1 LFPLDSGFRRNDI
14 HCPSKPVSPNSS
26 VHFRENSMR
35 CLYTLLGLAAIISAP
50 LFAEPAALP
59 DSTSE
64 PATPTASGGTLSLR
78 EALAL
83 TLERNPELAAAAHE
97 IAARDGVVLQA
108 GLLPNPA
115 LAFTAEDVSLEDY
128 STSLQLS
135 QLVEL
140 GGKRRARVGAAIAGR
155 ELAELELAV
164 RRNDL
169 LAAVTKAFVDVLGAQ
184 ERRTLAQENLDL
196 AERFA
201 ATVSRRVDAGKVSPV
216 EATKV
221 SVDAATARIELEQ
234 AERELTAARKLLASY
249 WGDAD
254 MASTRVVGELAATS
268 DSFPPLEDLR
278 ARLRDNPAWQLQDK
292 AIAERQ
298 ALVDVEQT
306 KRTPDVTVSA
316 GVKRFPDLDENA
328 LIFEAA
334 VPLPL
339 FDRNQGNLREAEAR
353 LTKSTSEQ
361 QAAQVAMISE
371 LNQTYES
378 LRAADREVTLLRT
391 EVLPAAESAFA
402 AAGKGY
408 ELGKFGFI
416 DVLDAQRTLFQN
428 RALYLRALVNHQRL
442 TTDLER
448 LIAGPVTA
456 ADTQQ

>member
-1 LFPLDSGFRRNDI
+1 
-14 HCPSKPVSPNSS
+14 
-26 VHFRENSMR
+26 MR
-35 CLYTLLGLAAIISAP
+35 CVYTLLGLAAIISAP
-50 LFAEPAALP
+50 VFAEPAAP
-59 DSTSE
+59 ADTMSE
-64 PATPTASGGTLSLR
+64 VVTTTAGRGTLSLR

-83 TLERNPELAAAAHE
+83 TLERNPELTAAAQE
-97 IAARDGVVLQA
+97 IAAREGVVLQA

-115 LAFTAEDVSLEDY
+115 LGFTAEDVGLEDY

-184 ERRTLAQENLDL
+184 ERTTLAQENLDL
-196 AERFA
+196 AGRFA
-201 ATVSRRVDAGKVSPV
+201 TTVSKRADAGKVSPV
-216 EATKV
+216 EATKARIV
-221 SVDAATARIELEQ
+221 VATARIELEQ
-234 AERELTAARKLLASY
+234 AERELAAARKLLASY
-249 WGDAD
+249 WADAD
-254 MASTRVVGELAATS
+254 LAFTQVVGGLKPAI
-268 DSFPPLEDLR
+268 DSLPPLDDLS
-278 ARLRDNPAWQLQDK
+278 ARLSDNPAWQLPDK
-292 AIAERQ
+292 ALAEQQ

-306 KRTPDVTVSA
+306 RRTPDVTVGA
-316 GVKRFPDLDENA
+316 GVKRFPDLDDNA

-339 FDRNQGNLREAEAR
+339 FDRNQGNLREAQAR
-353 LTKSTSEQ
+353 LTKSASEQ
-361 QAAQVAMISE
+361 QAAQIALTSE

-378 LRAADREVTLLRT
+378 LRASMREVTLLST

-408 ELGKFGFI
+408 ELGKFGFL

-442 TTDLER
+442 TTELER
-448 LIAGPVTA
+448 LIAGPVNA
-456 ADTQQ
+456 ADAI